1 MALDYISQEELD
13 RIAYE
18 GLEFCQFDG
27 HNLPANSNIHVGYH
41 IEIEQWEIL
50 NMNTGKWEPI
60 DIRVWVKDIS

>member
-1 MALDYISQEELD
+1 MLLNHISQEELD
-13 RIAYE
+13 RIACE
-18 GLEFCQFDG
+18 GLEYCQFDG
-27 HNLPANSNIHVGYH
+27 HNLPAKSDIRVGYH